1 MTEKQVWF
9 ITGANRGLGRALTMA
24 ALDAGHAVIA
34 TVRGAHSL
42 PDHPHLEV
50 MRLDVRERSNA
61 RAAVAQV
68 VERHGRLDV
77 LVNNAG
83 VGLVGGIEEVSEADV
98 RATVE
103 TNVYGPL
110 WFSQA
115 VIPVMRQQRAG
126 CIVQISTVGAAG
138 TMPLLGVYNATKWA
152 LEAFSESMAAEVAS
166 YGVRVLLIEPGSLDT
181 DWAGSSMRF
190 SDPIDAY
197 DALRTDLFG
206 VADVPWPESNGG
218 WGMPPADAAAE
229 ILARVADG
237 EDGRLRVLVGDDAPA
252 QVSTALEQRQR
263 DYARDP
269 RWKSGPK
276 I

>member
-1 MTEKQVWF
+1 
-9 ITGANRGLGRALTMA
+9 MA
-24 ALDAGHAVIA
+24 ALDAGHAVVA
-34 TVRGAHSL
+34 TVRGSHSL

-50 MRLDVRERSNA
+50 MLLDVRERANA
-61 RAAVAQV
+61 QAAVAQV

-98 RATVE
+98 RSTVE
-103 TNVYGPL
+103 TNLYGPL

-126 CIVQISTVGAAG
+126 RIVQISTVGAAG

-166 YGVRVLLIEPGSLDT
+166 HGIRVLLIEPGSLDT

-197 DALRTDLFG
+197 DALRTDVFG
-206 VADVPWPESNGG
+206 VADVPWPESDGG
-218 WGMPPADAAAE
+218 WGLPPDEAAAE
-229 ILARVADG
+229 ILARVADV
-237 EDGRLRVLVGDDAPA
+237 DDDRLRVLIGDDAPV
-252 QVSTALEQRQR
+252 QVATALEQRRR

-269 RWKSGPK
+269 RWESAPRD
-276 I
+276 